1 MKLFKKIMGVIL
13 VWFFWM
19 FSWQVVHACE
29 PGQIEL
35 NTDIPW
41 VGKCID
47 AKQAPNAFST
57 VMGAL
62 MKILLNATVA
72 IAFLSL
78 IAAGIMYSL
87 SGANQNIAWEWKELL
102 KKVILWIVLIGLSGL
117 ILHTI
122 NPNFFKLVYVEISL
136 IN

>member
-1 MKLFKKIMGVIL
+1 
-13 VWFFWM
+13 M

-35 NTDIPW
+35 NTDMPR

-87 SGANQNIAWEWKELL
+87 SGANQNIA
-102 KKVILWIVLIGLSGL
+102 
-117 ILHTI
+117 
-122 NPNFFKLVYVEISL
+122 
-136 IN
+136 